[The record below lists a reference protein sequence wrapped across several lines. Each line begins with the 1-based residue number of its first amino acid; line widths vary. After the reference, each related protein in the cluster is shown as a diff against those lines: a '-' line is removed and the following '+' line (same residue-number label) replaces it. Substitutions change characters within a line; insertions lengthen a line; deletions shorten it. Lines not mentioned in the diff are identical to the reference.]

1 MYCLGNMEIRQI
13 YVGKSANIYF
23 SKLNDFLLN
32 SFILSPV
39 AMKTAAIAKN
49 TCRGHLTIK
58 VKKTD
63 PP

>member
-1 MYCLGNMEIRQI
+1 MHHLRNMEIRQI
-13 YVGKSANIYF
+13 HVGKTANIYTL
-23 SKLNDFLLN
+23 KVNDFLSN
-32 SFILSPV
+32 SFIFSLI